1 MDLHRRKVDCAMSK
15 HAKFGSFQSHRQLRV
30 AELIRRTLAS
40 LLLEGVQDEPDLQC
54 ASITVGEVK
63 LSPDLRNATVFVLP
77 LGGTNAEE
85 VVAALNRRKSDIR
98 KSLNRAVSLKRSPS
112 LTFVSDRLFDQMEDM
127 RRLFDRDDIRKDL
140 AHSDSAV
147 ES

>member
-1 MDLHRRKVDCAMSK
+1 MSK

-85 VVAALNRRKSDIR
+85 VVAALNRRKAEIR

-140 AHSDSAV
+140 AHSDSAA

>member
-1 MDLHRRKVDCAMSK
+1 MSK

-77 LGGTNAEE
+77 LGGTNAEA
-85 VVAALNRRKSDIR
+85 VVAALNRRKAEIR

-140 AHSDSAV
+140 AHSDSAA